1 MAGWQH
7 QRRIAVGVGALN
19 PQQKG
24 LSDRN
29 QIAPDSHTGKISLAM
44 YGIKAYT
51 FIQCTTSENRNSA
64 APTIQQGI
72 FATVTIMDF
81 NSRFQDL
88 ILDMKLDGR
97 YRTFIELERVAGEF
111 PVALWRRPDGT
122 TRSVTVWCSNDYLGM
137 GQHPDVLAAMH
148 EAIDLSGAG
157 AGGTRNIS
165 GTNRHH
171 VALETELAD
180 LHGKEGALIFTS
192 GWISNLA
199 ALGTLGRVL
208 PDCVIF
214 SDAQNHNSMIE
225 GIRRSG
231 AEKFVFRHND
241 ASHLD
246 ELMSAVDADRPK
258 IVAFESVYSMDGDIA
273 PIEAICDVA
282 DKHSA
287 ITYLDEVH
295 AVGLYGARGG
305 GIAERDGL
313 AARLTII
320 EGTLAKAF
328 GVMGGYIAGPAMLID
343 VVRSM
348 ADSFIFTTS
357 LCPHLAAGA
366 LAAVQHVKA
375 HSEDR
380 ARQADNAALLKSMLR
395 DAGLPVLDTPSHILP
410 VIVGDAHL
418 CRRISE
424 RLLDKHEIYV
434 QPINYPT
441 VARGQERLRITPTP
455 LHTKVHMQA
464 LVDAL
469 VAVGSDLG
477 WTAVRRAA

>member
-1 MAGWQH
+1 
-7 QRRIAVGVGALN
+7 
-19 PQQKG
+19 
-24 LSDRN
+24 
-29 QIAPDSHTGKISLAM
+29 
-44 YGIKAYT
+44 
-51 FIQCTTSENRNSA
+51 
-64 APTIQQGI
+64 
-72 FATVTIMDF
+72 MDF
-81 NSRFQDL
+81 NAKFRDIIS
-88 ILDMKLDGR
+88 DMKLDGR

-111 PVALWRRPDGT
+111 PTALWHRPDGEMQP
-122 TRSVTVWCSNDYLGM
+122 VTVWCSNDYLGM

-148 EAIDLSGAG
+148 KAIDLAGAG
-157 AGGTRNIS
+157 TGGTRNIS
-165 GTNRHH
+165 GTNRQH

-180 LHGKEGALIFTS
+180 LHGKEDALIFTS

-199 ALGTLGRVL
+199 ALGTLGRIL
-208 PDCVIF
+208 PNCVIF

-231 AEKFVFRHND
+231 AEKYIFRHND
-241 ASHLD
+241 AGHLD
-246 ELMSAVDADRPK
+246 ELMNAIDPNRPK

-282 DKHSA
+282 DKHGA

-295 AVGLYGARGG
+295 AVGLYGSRGG

-313 AARLTII
+313 ATRLTII

-328 GVMGGYIAGPAMLID
+328 GVMGGYIAGPNVLID
-343 VVRSM
+343 VIRSM

-366 LAAVQHVKA
+366 LAAIQHVKA
-375 HSEDR
+375 HPEDR
-380 ARQADNAALLKSMLR
+380 ARQAANAAQLKTMLSN
-395 DAGLPVLDTPSHILP
+395 AGLPVLDTPSHILP
-410 VIVGDAHL
+410 VIVGEAHL
-418 CRRISE
+418 CKRISE
-424 RLLDKHEIYV
+424 RLLTEHGIYV

-455 LHTKVHMQA
+455 FHTEVHMRA

-477 WTAVRRAA
+477 WTTAKQAA